1 MSALGSSRNGFEA
14 IKNLYEEKRT
24 FTGRVV
30 FAAILCLVM
39 IGLLAL
45 RLIDL
50 QLLQHDYYTTRADD
64 NRMRLTPIAPVRGL
78 IYDRNGALLAQN
90 LPSFVLDITPE
101 RVKNLNDTIARLR
114 AYVKITDQDVA
125 RFRERMRKGPRY
137 RSVTLRSNL
146 TPEEVARYQLN
157 RFDFEGV
164 EVNAGLVRDYP
175 LGMSAA
181 HVIGY
186 VGGIS
191 EADYAKLDEAA
202 YQGLSQIGKSGVER
216 SHEEQLRGV
225 PGASIVEA
233 NAAGRPLR
241 ELDSRPGSS
250 GQNLYLSLD
259 AKVQLVAEKALG
271 DLEGAVVAID
281 PRNGE
286 VLALVS
292 KPGYDP
298 KLFSEGIDAKSYRAL
313 LEDKTRPLYNRAL
326 LGTYPPG
333 STIKPFMATAA
344 LNFRTVTPDTAVYCG
359 GAMTLPGSS
368 RKYRCHKR
376 QGHGTVNLDSAIAKS
391 CDIYFYQAAQTL
403 GIDRIDEILG
413 QFGFGSQTGIDVPN
427 EKAGLLP
434 SKDWKRRAYRQPW
447 YPGETLSIGIGQGY
461 LTVTPVQLAQATARI
476 AMRGQSFRP
485 HVVHA
490 VSDPATGAI
499 AGVPPEP
506 LPPLTGQNAALLERV
521 IHSMQLVNMTA
532 GGTAFKSFKDA
543 PYTSA
548 GKTGTAQVASLKQD
562 EKIAPTL
569 EGTPK
574 HLRDHALFIAF
585 APVDEP
591 RIAVAVIAEHAGHGG
606 SVAAP
611 VARQVMDQYLLGE
624 VRYGVDASAAAAAAS
639 AAAAAAVAA
648 GLPVDPETDD
658 ESAEAVDEHEG
669 HDHDAAPAPN
679 PVPNP
684 APAPAASAMP
694 AAPPP
699 RPEPTR

>member
-1 MSALGSSRNGFEA
+1 MSALGSSRSGFDA

-30 FAAILCLVM
+30 FAAFLCLVM
-39 IGLLAL
+39 IGLLAM

-50 QLLQHDYYTTRADD
+50 QLLRHDYYSTRADD

-78 IYDRNGALLAQN
+78 IYDRNGALIAQN

-101 RVKNLNDTIARLR
+101 RVGNLADTIERLK
-114 AYVKITDQDVA
+114 AYIHISDQDIA
-125 RFRERMRKGPRY
+125 RFKDRMRKGPRY

-146 TPEEVARYQLN
+146 SAEEVARYQLN

-175 LGMSAA
+175 LGESAA

-191 EADYAKLDEAA
+191 EADYAKLDPADYE
-202 YQGLSQIGKSGVER
+202 GLSQIGKAGVER
-216 SHEEQLRGV
+216 SHEDQLRGA
-225 PGASIVEA
+225 PGAKIVEA

-241 ELDSRPGSS
+241 ELESRPGNS
-250 GQNLYLSLD
+250 GQNLILALD
-259 AKVQLVAEKALG
+259 AQLQLVAEKALG
-271 DLEGAVVAID
+271 DLDGAVVAID

-286 VLALVS
+286 ILALVS

-298 KLFSEGIDAKSYRAL
+298 KLFVEGIDARSYREL
-313 LEDKTRPLYNRAL
+313 LEDKSRPLYNRAL

-344 LNFRTVTPDTAVYCG
+344 LNFKTVTPDTAVYCSG
-359 GAMTLPGSS
+359 SMTLPGSS

-391 CDIYFYQAAQTL
+391 CDIYFYQAAQNL

-413 QFGFGSQTGIDVPN
+413 QFGFGKPTGIDVPN
-427 EKAGLLP
+427 EKGGLLP
-434 SKDWKRRAYRQPW
+434 SKEWKRRTYRQPW
-447 YPGETLSIGIGQGY
+447 FPGETLSLGIGQGY
-461 LTVTPVQLAQATARI
+461 LTTTPLQLAQATARL
-476 AMRGQSFRP
+476 AMRGAGFKP

-490 VSDPATGAI
+490 VADPATGAVAGI
-499 AGVPPEP
+499 APEP
-506 LPPLTGQNAALLERV
+506 LPPLTGQSAELQERV
-521 IHSMQLVNMTA
+521 IHSMELVTMFP
-532 GGTAFKSFKDA
+532 GGTAYRAFKDA

-562 EKIAPTL
+562 EKVAPTF
-569 EGTPK
+569 ESTPK

-585 APVDEP
+585 APVDAP

-611 VARQVMDQYLLGE
+611 VARQVLDQYLLGK
-624 VRYGVDASAAAAAAS
+624 VMNSGDTATAAAAAAAAAAS
-639 AAAAAAVAA
+639 A
-648 GLPVDPETDD
+648 DPALDAEEGVPSVDD
-658 ESAEAVDEHEG
+658 EPATAPAITPAPP
-669 HDHDAAPAPN
+669 AAPAPQTT
-679 PVPNP
+679 
-684 APAPAASAMP
+684 APAAV
-694 AAPPP
+694 APSPP
-699 RPEPTR
+699 ITTR

>member
-1 MSALGSSRNGFEA
+1 MSALGSSRSGYDA
-14 IKNLYEEKRT
+14 IKDLYEEKRT

-50 QLLQHDYYTTRADD
+50 QLVKHDYYTTRADD
-64 NRMRLTPIAPVRGL
+64 NRMRLTAIAPVRGL

-90 LPSFVLDITPE
+90 VPSFVLDITPE
-101 RVKNLNDTIARLR
+101 RVKNLNDTLERLK
-114 AYVKITDQDVA
+114 AYVSLSDQDIA

-157 RFDFEGV
+157 RYDFEGV
-164 EVNAGLVRDYP
+164 EVNAGLVRNYP
-175 LGMSAA
+175 LGESAA

-191 EADYAKLDEAA
+191 EADYAKLDEAS

-216 SHEEQLRGV
+216 SHEDQLRGV
-225 PGASIVEA
+225 PGAKIVEA
-233 NAAGRPLR
+233 NASGRPLR
-241 ELDSRPGSS
+241 ELDSQPGSS

-259 AKVQLVAEKALG
+259 AKLQLVAEKALG

-298 KLFSEGIDAKSYRAL
+298 KLFVEGIDAKSYRGL
-313 LEDKTRPLYNRAL
+313 LEDKTKPLYNRAL

-344 LNFRTVTPDTAVYCG
+344 LNFKTVTPDTAVYCG
-359 GAMTLPGSS
+359 GSMTLPGSS

-391 CDIYFYQAAQTL
+391 CDIYFYQAAQNL

-413 QFGFGSQTGIDVPN
+413 QFGFGSQTGIDIPN
-427 EKAGLLP
+427 EKGGLLP
-434 SKDWKRRAYRQPW
+434 SKEWKRRVYKQAW
-447 YPGETLSIGIGQGY
+447 FPGETLSIGIGQGY
-461 LTVTPVQLAQATARI
+461 LTTTPLQLAQATARV
-476 AMRGQSFRP
+476 AMRGQGFKP

-490 VSDPATGAI
+490 IADPSTGAI
-499 AGVPPEP
+499 AGVAPEP
-506 LPPLTGQNAALLERV
+506 LPPLTGQNADLLERV
-521 IHSMQLVNMTA
+521 IHSMEQVNMFP
-532 GGTAFKSFKDA
+532 GGTAYRAFKDA
-543 PYTSA
+543 PYSSA

-562 EKIAPTL
+562 EKLAPTL

-624 VRYGVDASAAAAAAS
+624 VRYGVDASAAAAAATAAE
-639 AAAAAAVAA
+639 AAAAAAGVA
-648 GLPVDPETDD
+648 VDPEQD
-658 ESAEAVDEHEG
+658 EDGVPAQGDGHNHDE
-669 HDHDAAPAPN
+669 DT
-679 PVPNP
+679 
-684 APAPAASAMP
+684 APAASPTP
-694 AAPPP
+694 A
-699 RPEPTR
+699 PTPGTVTP

>member
-1 MSALGSSRNGFEA
+1 MSALGSSRSGYDA
-14 IKNLYEEKRT
+14 IKDLYEEKRT
-24 FTGRVV
+24 FTSRVV

-39 IGLLAL
+39 IGLLAA
-45 RLIDL
+45 RLVEL
-50 QLLQHDYYTTRADD
+50 QLVQHDYYTTRADD
-64 NRMRLTPIAPVRGL
+64 NRMRLTAIAPVRGL

-90 LPSFVLDITPE
+90 VPSFVLDITPE
-101 RVKNLNDTIARLR
+101 RVKNLNDTLARLK
-114 AYVKITDQDVA
+114 AYVNISDQDIA

-157 RFDFEGV
+157 RYEFDGV
-164 EVNAGLVRDYP
+164 EVNAGLVRNYP
-175 LGMSAA
+175 LGESAA

-191 EADYAKLDEAA
+191 EADYAKLDEAS

-216 SHEEQLRGV
+216 SHEDQLRGV
-225 PGASIVEA
+225 PGAKIVEA
-233 NAAGRPLR
+233 NASGRPLR
-241 ELDSRPGSS
+241 ELDSQPGSS
-250 GQNLYLSLD
+250 GQNLFLSLD
-259 AKVQLVAEKALG
+259 AKLQLVAEKALG

-298 KLFSEGIDAKSYRAL
+298 KLFVEGIDAKSYRGL

-359 GAMTLPGSS
+359 GSMTLPGSS

-376 QGHGTVNLDSAIAKS
+376 QGHGTVNLDAAIAKS
-391 CDIYFYQAAQTL
+391 CDIYFYQAAQNL

-413 QFGFGSQTGIDVPN
+413 QFGFGTQTGIDIPN
-427 EKAGLLP
+427 EKGGLLP
-434 SKDWKRRAYRQPW
+434 SKEWKRRVYKQAW
-447 YPGETLSIGIGQGY
+447 FPGETLSIGIGQGY
-461 LTVTPVQLAQATARI
+461 LTTTPLQLAQATARV
-476 AMRGQSFRP
+476 AMRGQGFKP

-490 VSDPATGAI
+490 ISDPSTGAI
-499 AGVPPEP
+499 TGVAPEP
-506 LPPLTGQNAALLERV
+506 LPPLTGQNAYLLERV
-521 IHSMQLVNMTA
+521 IHSMEQVNMFP
-532 GGTAFKSFKDA
+532 GGTAYRAFKDA
-543 PYTSA
+543 PYSSA
-548 GKTGTAQVASLKQD
+548 GKTGTAQVAALKQD

-624 VRYGVDASAAAAAAS
+624 VRYGVDASTAAAAES
-639 AAAAAAVAA
+639 AAAAAAAAA
-648 GLPVDPETDD
+648 GETPDPEQD
-658 ESAEAVDEHEG
+658 EDGPST
-669 HDHDAAPAPN
+669 HDHGDEP
-679 PVPNP
+679 
-684 APAPAASAMP
+684 PAASP
-694 AAPPP
+694 VTP
-699 RPEPTR
+699 